1 MLYRW
6 SADGAHLYAIVGGN
20 WDWQVWDIPVGSG
33 STVTLAASAAAISD
47 LAPSPDGTQLAFTA
61 APELDYPNNRC
72 RLYVLQLGDH
82 SVRTIDIPDADL
94 GQLTWVAADAIV
106 VVATKADPDQRW
118 SLPAPRTLKRVHL
131 PDGGVEDVS

>member
-6 SADGAHLYAIVGGN
+6 SPDGAHLYAIVGGN
-20 WDWQVWDIPVGSG
+20 WDWQVWDVPLGSG
-33 STVTLAASAAAISD
+33 STATLAAGAAAISD
-47 LAPSPDGTQLAFTA
+47 LALSPDGTQLAFTA
-61 APELDYPNNRC
+61 APELAYPNNRC
-72 RLYVLQLGDH
+72 RLYVLHLGDR

-131 PDGGVEDVS
+131 PEGSVQDVS